1 MLIQTELKATL
12 KRLRLSGMLAT
23 LPDRLAFARKDKIDY
38 TDFLQLVLSDEIERR
53 DHKRIEIRLQDAG
66 FDEECTLERFDW
78 SSQIRIDK
86 ARLMDLFGLH
96 FIERHENIAFS
107 GPVGVGKTY
116 LAQAL
121 GHAACRAGYRVLFIR
136 TDALL
141 KALAASRAD
150 NSFDR
155 ELRRFIAPDLVV
167 IDDFGLRKLSGQ
179 ASSDFYDLIVER
191 HTRASTLSRPTEPS
205 RNGWLFSMKRFSGK
219 AHWIVS
225 VIAPTSS
232 SLRESRIENEPRLRR
247 KTENQNLGTCRREGS
262 HQAGLCRS
270 PRDHEVSKLAMLQVG
285 CAADRRL

>member
-1 MLIQTELKATL
+1 MLIQPELQATL

-23 LPDRLAFARKDKIDY
+23 LPDRLAFARQDKLDY

-53 DHKRIEIRLQDAG
+53 DAG

-78 SSQIRIDK
+78 SAQIRFDK
-86 ARLMDLFGLH
+86 PRLMDLFGLH

-121 GHAACRAGYRVLFIR
+121 GHSACRAGYRVLFIR

-141 KALAASRAD
+141 KALASSRAD

-155 ELRRFIAPDLVV
+155 ELRRFIAPDLIV

-179 ASSDFYDLIVER
+179 ASSDFYDLVVER
-191 HTRASTLSRPTEPS
+191 HTRAATIITSNRAVDEWMAVFDEPLLGQSALDRFCHRAHQFVIDGESYRKRTAPSGKSESPKRPTD
-205 RNGWLFSMKRFSGK
+205 
-219 AHWIVS
+219 S
-225 VIAPTSS
+225 V
-232 SLRESRIENEPRLRR
+232 
-247 KTENQNLGTCRREGS
+247 
-262 HQAGLCRS
+262 
-270 PRDHEVSKLAMLQVG
+270 
-285 CAADRRL
+285 

>member
-1 MLIQTELKATL
+1 MLIQPELQATL

-23 LPDRLAFARKDKIDY
+23 LPDRLAFARQDKLDY

-53 DHKRIEIRLQDAG
+53 DHKHIEIRLHDAG

-78 SSQIRIDK
+78 SAQIRIDK

-141 KALAASRAD
+141 KALARSRVD

-155 ELRRFIAPDLVV
+155 ELRRFVAPDLIVTMTSV
-167 IDDFGLRKLSGQ
+167 F
-179 ASSDFYDLIVER
+179 ASYPARPRRTSMTWLWSATLGPR
-191 HTRASTLSRPTEPS
+191 PLSRPTEPS
-205 RNGWLFSMKRFSGK
+205 TNGWLFLMSPFSAK
-219 AHWIVS
+219 ALWTVS
-225 VIAPTSS
+225 VIGLISS
-232 SLRESRIENEPRLRR
+232 SLMASPIANERRLR
-247 KTENQNLGTCRREGS
+247 ENPNLQSGQRTVCN
-262 HQAGLCRS
+262 L
-270 PRDHEVSKLAMLQVG
+270 
-285 CAADRRL
+285 

>member
-1 MLIQTELKATL
+1 MLIQPELQATL

-23 LPDRLAFARKDKIDY
+23 LPDRLAFARKDKLDY
-38 TDFLQLVLSDEIERR
+38 TDFLQLVLGDEIERR
-53 DHKRIEIRLQDAG
+53 DHKHIENRLHDAG

-78 SSQIRIDK
+78 SSQIHIDK

-141 KALAASRAD
+141 KALASSRAD

-179 ASSDFYDLIVER
+179 ASSDFYDLVVER
-191 HTRASTLSRPTEPS
+191 HTRAATIITSNRLCGAPH
-205 RNGWLFSMKRFSGK
+205 KRFN
-219 AHWIVS
+219 AANIF
-225 VIAPTSS
+225 
-232 SLRESRIENEPRLRR
+232 
-247 KTENQNLGTCRREGS
+247 
-262 HQAGLCRS
+262 
-270 PRDHEVSKLAMLQVG
+270 MLS
-285 CAADRRL
+285 